1 MGTVIH
7 LGFSPCPNDT
17 FIFAAMVHGMI
28 DTEGLDFDYRM
39 EDVERLNHLA
49 MDGTLDMVKVSYHA
63 FLHLAPTYRLL
74 DSGSALGFGN
84 GPLLISK
91 KKYSI
96 GDLDD
101 LTIAIPGEYTTAHL
115 VLKLLAPRIH
125 HKKILVFNEIEGAIL
140 KDEVDA
146 GVIIHENRFTY
157 ERRGLQKIADLGE
170 AYENLTHCPIPLGGI
185 IAQKKLGAETL
196 DKLNRVM
203 HRSVAYAMG
212 NPGSVMDFVR
222 CNAQEMEDEVMLKH
236 IHLYVNNYTLDL
248 GPDGRKAIAR
258 LFELAH
264 DSGMIQQRN
273 A

>member
-1 MGTVIH
+1 MGTVIK

-28 DTEGLDFDYRM
+28 DTEEFEFDYRM

-49 MDGTLDMVKVSYHA
+49 MDGTMDMVKVSYYA
-63 FLHLAPTYRLL
+63 FLHLSPVYRLM
-74 DSGSALGFGN
+74 DSGSALGFKN

-91 KKYSI
+91 RKYSI

-101 LTIAIPGEYTTAHL
+101 LMIAIPGDYTTSHL
-115 VLKLLAPRIH
+115 LLTLLSPKIH
-125 HKKILVFNEIEGAIL
+125 RKKILVFNEIEDAIL

-157 ERRGLQKIADLGE
+157 ERKGLKKIADLGE
-170 AYENLTHCPIPLGGI
+170 TYENLTHYPIPLGGI
-185 IAQKKLGAETL
+185 IAQKKLGTETL

-203 HRSVAYAMG
+203 HRSVAYAME

-222 CNAQEMEDEVMLKH
+222 SNAQEMEDEVMLKH

-248 GPDGRKAIAR
+248 GPDGRKAINR

-264 DSGMIQQRN
+264 ESGIIHS
-273 A
+273 